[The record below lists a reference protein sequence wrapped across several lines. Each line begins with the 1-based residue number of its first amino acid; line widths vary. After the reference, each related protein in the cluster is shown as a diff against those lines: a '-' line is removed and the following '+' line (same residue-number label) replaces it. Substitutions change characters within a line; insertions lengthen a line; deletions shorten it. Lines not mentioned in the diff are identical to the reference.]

1 MRGNLRAGLQHD
13 ILAAAVENRVIGV
26 EQSLLLDACNA
37 VEEFP
42 TEQHPFQIS
51 RLLAVGERPLGPHKV
66 CNVVEHERPEV
77 HIAVNTVR
85 ASRLARVRGAVVA

>member
-13 ILAAAVENRVIGV
+13 ILTAAVENRVIGV
-26 EQSLLLDACNA
+26 EQTLLLDARD
-37 VEEFP
+37 VVKEFP

-77 HIAVNTVR
+77 YVAVNAVC
-85 ASRLARVRGAVVA
+85 AS